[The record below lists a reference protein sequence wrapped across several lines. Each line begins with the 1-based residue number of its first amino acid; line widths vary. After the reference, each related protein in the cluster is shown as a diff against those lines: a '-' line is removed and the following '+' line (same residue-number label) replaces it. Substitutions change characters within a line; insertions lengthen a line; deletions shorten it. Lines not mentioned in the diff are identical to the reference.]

1 MMTQMKIDI
10 TATGK
15 TVDEALENAK
25 KELGIDVIDD
35 GLKYEIID
43 LPKKTGFLGFKSV
56 PAKVR
61 LYSVEEEDIL
71 GDVFKPEEKKPAPE
85 RKPQEKKPAAE
96 KKPAQHGGK
105 EHIRT
110 APAKEAFAKPQ
121 EKPAEEKSEAKAE
134 PKTAEKQEKKPQEKK
149 QNKSRSAKGKRPA
162 AEAKPM
168 PMLENT
174 AEELQNDA
182 ALVFVRKLITDLEI
196 NARAEM
202 YIDEENMRR
211 VLIYGEEACSLIGH
225 HGETLDAFQYL
236 ANLAVIRHRKEAAKE
251 GENESKARVT
261 IDIENYRAKR
271 EATLRALAR
280 RMAAKALKYR
290 RSVMLEPMNPYER
303 RIIHSE
309 IQNIEGVATNSVGAE
324 NNRKIVIYLTET
336 ANKNSAEE

>member
-1 MMTQMKIDI
+1 MTQMKIDV

-43 LPKKTGFLGFKSV
+43 LPKKSGFLGLKSV

-61 LYSVEEEDIL
+61 IYSVEEEDIL
-71 GDVFKPEEKKPAPE
+71 GDVFKTVEKKPAPE
-85 RKPQEKKPAAE
+85 KKPHADKKPASN
-96 KKPAQHGGK
+96 GGK

-110 APAKEAFAKPQ
+110 APAKEAFAKPA
-121 EKPAEEKSEAKAE
+121 EKTEAKAE
-134 PKTAEKQEKKPQEKK
+134 EKTETKPAEKQERRPQEKK
-149 QNKSRSAKGKRPA
+149 QQKSRSSKGKRPVS
-162 AEAKPM
+162 EAKPM
-168 PMLENT
+168 PVLENT
-174 AEELQNDA
+174 ADELQNDA

-309 IQNIEGVATNSVGAE
+309 IQNIEGVATTSVGAE
-324 NNRKIVIYLTET
+324 NNRKIVIYLTDT

>member
-1 MMTQMKIDI
+1 MKIDI

-43 LPKKTGFLGFKSV
+43 LPKKGGFLGLKTV

-61 LYSVEEEDIL
+61 VYSVEEEDIL

-85 RKPQEKKPAAE
+85 KKPQEKKPATV
-96 KKPAQHGGK
+96 QGK

-110 APAKEAFAKPQ
+110 APAKEAFANGKPAD
-121 EKPAEEKSEAKAE
+121 KPAEVKTVEAKPE
-134 PKTAEKQEKKPQEKK
+134 VKTEKKPADKK
-149 QNKSRSAKGKRPA
+149 QGKGKRDNRKKPVT
-162 AEAKPM
+162 EAKPM
-168 PMLENT
+168 PVLDTT
-174 AEELQNDA
+174 AEELQNDT
-182 ALVFVRKLITDLEI
+182 ALVFVRKLISDLEI

-202 YIDEENMRR
+202 YVDDENVRR

-236 ANLAVIRHRKEAAKE
+236 ANLAVIRHRKEAAKD

-309 IQNIEGVATNSVGAE
+309 IQNIEGVSTNSVGAE
-324 NNRKIVIYLTET
+324 NNRKIVIYLTDT
-336 ANKNSAEE
+336 QNKSTSEV

>member
-1 MMTQMKIDI
+1 MKIDV

-43 LPKKTGFLGFKSV
+43 LPKKSGFLGLKSV

-61 LYSVEEEDIL
+61 IYSVEEEEDIL
-71 GDVFKPEEKKPAPE
+71 GDVFKTVEKKPAPE
-85 RKPQEKKPAAE
+85 KKPHADKKPASN
-96 KKPAQHGGK
+96 GGK

-110 APAKEAFAKPQ
+110 APAKEAFAKPA
-121 EKPAEEKSEAKAE
+121 EKTEAKAE
-134 PKTAEKQEKKPQEKK
+134 EKTEAKPAEKQERRPQEKK
-149 QNKSRSAKGKRPA
+149 QQKSRSSKGKRPVS
-162 AEAKPM
+162 EAKPM
-168 PMLENT
+168 PVLENT
-174 AEELQNDA
+174 ADELQNDA

-324 NNRKIVIYLTET
+324 NNRKIVIYLTDT

>member
-1 MMTQMKIDI
+1 MTQMKIDV

-43 LPKKTGFLGFKSV
+43 LPKKSGFLGLKSI

-61 LYSVEEEDIL
+61 IYSVEEEDIL
-71 GDVFKPEEKKPAPE
+71 GDVFKTVEKKPAPE
-85 RKPQEKKPAAE
+85 KKPHADKKPASN
-96 KKPAQHGGK
+96 GGK

-110 APAKEAFAKPQ
+110 APAKEAFAKPV
-121 EKPAEEKSEAKAE
+121 EKTEAKAE
-134 PKTAEKQEKKPQEKK
+134 EKTEAKPAEKQERKPQEKK
-149 QNKSRSAKGKRPA
+149 QQKSRSSSKGKRPVS
-162 AEAKPM
+162 EAKPM
-168 PMLENT
+168 PVLENT
-174 AEELQNDA
+174 ADELQNDA

-324 NNRKIVIYLTET
+324 NNRKIVIYLTDT

>member
-1 MMTQMKIDI
+1 MTQMKIDV

-43 LPKKTGFLGFKSV
+43 LPKKSGFLGLKSV

-61 LYSVEEEDIL
+61 IYSVEEEEDIL
-71 GDVFKPEEKKPAPE
+71 GDVFKTVEKKPAPE
-85 RKPQEKKPAAE
+85 KKPHADKKPASN
-96 KKPAQHGGK
+96 GGK

-110 APAKEAFAKPQ
+110 APAKEAFAKPA
-121 EKPAEEKSEAKAE
+121 EKTEAKAE
-134 PKTAEKQEKKPQEKK
+134 EKTEAKPAEKQERRPQEKK
-149 QNKSRSAKGKRPA
+149 QQKSRSSKGKRPVS
-162 AEAKPM
+162 EAKPM
-168 PMLENT
+168 PVLENT
-174 AEELQNDA
+174 ADELQNDA

-324 NNRKIVIYLTET
+324 NNRKIVIYLTDT

>member
-1 MMTQMKIDI
+1 MTQMKIDI

-43 LPKKTGFLGFKSV
+43 LPKKSGFLGLKSV

-61 LYSVEEEDIL
+61 IYSVEEEDIL
-71 GDVFKPEEKKPAPE
+71 GDVFKTEEKKPAPE
-85 RKPQEKKPAAE
+85 KKPHNEKKND
-96 KKPAQHGGK
+96 KKPAQGK

-110 APAKEAFAKPQ
+110 APAKEAFAKPA
-121 EKPAEEKSEAKAE
+121 ERTEEKTEVKAEAK
-134 PKTAEKQEKKPQEKK
+134 PAEKQERKPQEKK
-149 QNKSRSAKGKRPA
+149 QQKSRSASKGKRPVS
-162 AEAKPM
+162 EAKPM
-168 PMLENT
+168 PVLENT
-174 AEELQNDA
+174 ADELQNDA

-202 YIDEENMRR
+202 YIDDENMRR

-251 GENESKARVT
+251 GESESKARVT

-324 NNRKIVIYLTET
+324 NNRKIVIYLTDS
-336 ANKNSAEE
+336 ANKNSVEE

>member
-1 MMTQMKIDI
+1 MKIDV

-43 LPKKTGFLGFKSV
+43 LPKKSGFLGLKSV

-61 LYSVEEEDIL
+61 IYSVEEEDIL
-71 GDVFKPEEKKPAPE
+71 GDVFKTVEKKPAPE
-85 RKPQEKKPAAE
+85 KKPHADKKPASN
-96 KKPAQHGGK
+96 GGK

-110 APAKEAFAKPQ
+110 APAKEAFAKPA
-121 EKPAEEKSEAKAE
+121 EKTEAKAE
-134 PKTAEKQEKKPQEKK
+134 EKTEAKPAEKQERRPQEKK
-149 QNKSRSAKGKRPA
+149 QQKSRSSKGKRPVS
-162 AEAKPM
+162 EAKPM
-168 PMLENT
+168 PVLENT
-174 AEELQNDA
+174 ADELQNDA

-324 NNRKIVIYLTET
+324 NNRKIVIYLTDT

>member
-1 MMTQMKIDI
+1 MKIDI

-43 LPKKTGFLGFKSV
+43 LPKKSGFLGLKTV

-61 LYSVEEEDIL
+61 VYSDEDEL
-71 GDVFKPEEKKPAPE
+71 VDVLADIKPAEKKAEQRPE
-85 RKPQEKKPAAE
+85 RKPAERKPAE
-96 KKPAQHGGK
+96 KKLAPAHGK

-110 APAKEAFAKPQ
+110 APAKEAFANG
-121 EKPAEEKSEAKAE
+121 KPAEAPAEVKTTEAKSEAN
-134 PKTAEKQEKKPQEKK
+134 TEKKAPEKK
-149 QNKSRSAKGKRPA
+149 QGKGKRDNRSKKPVT
-162 AEAKPM
+162 EAKPM
-168 PMLENT
+168 PVLDAT
-174 AEELQNDA
+174 AEELQNDT
-182 ALVFVRKLITDLEI
+182 ALVFVRKLISDLEI

-202 YIDEENMRR
+202 YVDDENVRR

-236 ANLAVIRHRKEAAKE
+236 ANLAVIRHRKEAAKD

-309 IQNIEGVATNSVGAE
+309 IQNIEGVSTNSVGAE
-324 NNRKIVIYLTET
+324 NNRKIVIYLTDT
-336 ANKNSAEE
+336 QNKSTSEV

>member
-1 MMTQMKIDI
+1 MKIDI

-43 LPKKTGFLGFKSV
+43 LPKKSGFLGLKTV

-61 LYSVEEEDIL
+61 VYSDEDELADIL
-71 GDVFKPEEKKPAPE
+71 ADIKPAEKKAEQRPERKPAEKKPAP
-85 RKPQEKKPAAE
+85 A
-96 KKPAQHGGK
+96 HGK

-110 APAKEAFAKPQ
+110 APAKEAFANG
-121 EKPAEEKSEAKAE
+121 KPAEAPAEVKTTEAKPE
-134 PKTAEKQEKKPQEKK
+134 VKTEKKAPEKK
-149 QNKSRSAKGKRPA
+149 QGKGKRDNRNRKPVT
-162 AEAKPM
+162 EAKPM
-168 PMLENT
+168 PVLDTT
-174 AEELQNDA
+174 AEELQNDT
-182 ALVFVRKLITDLEI
+182 ALVFVRKLISDLEI

-202 YIDEENMRR
+202 YVDEENVRR

-251 GENESKARVT
+251 GESESKARVT

-309 IQNIEGVATNSVGAE
+309 IQNIEGVSTNSVGAE
-324 NNRKIVIYLTET
+324 NNRKIVIYLTDT
-336 ANKNSAEE
+336 QNKNTAEV

>member
-1 MMTQMKIDI
+1 MTQMKIDV

-43 LPKKTGFLGFKSV
+43 LPKKSGFLGLKSV

-61 LYSVEEEDIL
+61 IYSVEEEDIL
-71 GDVFKPEEKKPAPE
+71 GDVFKTVEKKPAPE
-85 RKPQEKKPAAE
+85 KKPHADKKPASN
-96 KKPAQHGGK
+96 GGK

-110 APAKEAFAKPQ
+110 APAKEAFAKPA
-121 EKPAEEKSEAKAE
+121 EKTEAKAE
-134 PKTAEKQEKKPQEKK
+134 EKTEAKPAEKQERRPQEKK
-149 QNKSRSAKGKRPA
+149 QQKSRSSKGKRPVS
-162 AEAKPM
+162 EAKPM
-168 PMLENT
+168 PVLENT
-174 AEELQNDA
+174 ADELQNDA

-324 NNRKIVIYLTET
+324 NNRKIVIYLTDT

>member
-1 MMTQMKIDI
+1 MKIDI

-25 KELGIDVIDD
+25 KELGIDVLED
-35 GLKYEIID
+35 GIKYEIID
-43 LPKKTGFLGFKSV
+43 LPKKAGFLGLKTV

-61 LYSVEEEDIL
+61 VYSEEEELADIL
-71 GDVFKPEEKKPAPE
+71 ADIA
-85 RKPQEKKPAAE
+85 KPAAE
-96 KKPAQHGGK
+96 KKPERKPAPEKKPYSEKKPAPAQGK

-110 APAKEAFAKPQ
+110 APAKEAFANG
-121 EKPAEEKSEAKAE
+121 KPAAAPAEVKTVEAKPEVKAE
-134 PKTAEKQEKKPQEKK
+134 PKQDKKPAEKK
-149 QNKSRSAKGKRPA
+149 QKQGKRDNRKKPVT
-162 AEAKPM
+162 EAKPM
-168 PMLENT
+168 PVLDST
-174 AEELQNDA
+174 ADELQNDT
-182 ALVFVRKLITDLEI
+182 ALVFVRKLIADLEI

-202 YIDEENMRR
+202 YVDEENMRR

-251 GENESKARVT
+251 GESESKARVT

-309 IQNIEGVATNSVGAE
+309 IQNIEGVSTNSVGAE
-324 NNRKIVIYLTET
+324 NNRKIVIYLTDT
-336 ANKNSAEE
+336 QN

>member
-1 MMTQMKIDI
+1 MTQMKIDV

-43 LPKKTGFLGFKSV
+43 LPKKSGFLGLKSV

-61 LYSVEEEDIL
+61 IYSVEEEDIL
-71 GDVFKPEEKKPAPE
+71 GDVFKTVEKKPAPE
-85 RKPQEKKPAAE
+85 KKPHADKKPASN
-96 KKPAQHGGK
+96 GGK

-110 APAKEAFAKPQ
+110 APAKEAFAKPA
-121 EKPAEEKSEAKAE
+121 EKTEAKAE
-134 PKTAEKQEKKPQEKK
+134 EKTETKPAEKQERRPQEKK
-149 QNKSRSAKGKRPA
+149 QQKSRSSKGKRPVS
-162 AEAKPM
+162 EAKPM
-168 PMLENT
+168 PVLENT
-174 AEELQNDA
+174 ADELQNDA

-324 NNRKIVIYLTET
+324 NNRKIVIYLTDT

>member
-1 MMTQMKIDI
+1 MKIDI

-25 KELGIDVIDD
+25 KELGIDVIGDD
-35 GLKYEIID
+35 LTYQIID
-43 LPKKTGFLGFKSV
+43 LPRKAGFLGMRFI

-61 LYSVEEEDIL
+61 VYSVEPEEDIL
-71 GDVFKPEEKKPAPE
+71 GTVFKPAENKPAENKPAERKPAPE
-85 RKPQEKKPAAE
+85 KKHSERKPAPQ
-96 KKPAQHGGK
+96 GK

-110 APAKEAFAKPQ
+110 APAKEAFANG
-121 EKPAEEKSEAKAE
+121 KPAEAAEAEVKSEAK
-134 PKTAEKQEKKPQEKK
+134 QDRKPQEKK
-149 QNKSRSAKGKRPA
+149 QSRSKSRNKRPA

-168 PMLENT
+168 PMLEST

-182 ALVFVRKLITDLEI
+182 ALVFVRKLISDLEI

-202 YIDEENMRR
+202 YMDEENMRR

-236 ANLAVIRHRKEAAKE
+236 ANLAVIRHRKEAAKD
-251 GENESKARVT
+251 GESESKARVT

-280 RMAAKALKYR
+280 RMAAKALKYH

-309 IQNIEGVATNSVGAE
+309 IQNIEGVATNSVGTD
-324 NNRKIVIYLTET
+324 NNRKIVIYLTDN
-336 ANKNSAEE
+336 ANKNSEEE

>member
-1 MMTQMKIDI
+1 MTQMKIDV

-43 LPKKTGFLGFKSV
+43 LPKKSGFLGLKSV

-61 LYSVEEEDIL
+61 IYSVEEEDIL
-71 GDVFKPEEKKPAPE
+71 GDVFKTVEKKPAPE
-85 RKPQEKKPAAE
+85 KKPHADKKPASN
-96 KKPAQHGGK
+96 GGK

-110 APAKEAFAKPQ
+110 APAKEAFAKPA
-121 EKPAEEKSEAKAE
+121 EKTEAKAE
-134 PKTAEKQEKKPQEKK
+134 EKTEAKPAEKQERRPQEKK
-149 QNKSRSAKGKRPA
+149 QQKSRSSKGKRPVS
-162 AEAKPM
+162 EAKPM
-168 PMLENT
+168 PVLENT
-174 AEELQNDA
+174 ADELQNDA

-236 ANLAVIRHRKEAAKE
+236 ANLAVIRHCKEAAKE

-309 IQNIEGVATNSVGAE
+309 IQNIEGVATKSVGAE
-324 NNRKIVIYLTET
+324 NNRKIVIYLTDT

>member
-1 MMTQMKIDI
+1 MKIDY

-15 TVDEALENAK
+15 TVVEALDNAK
-25 KELGIDVIDD
+25 KMAGIEVIDD
-35 GLKYEIID
+35 SIKVDIID
-43 LPKKTGFLGFKSV
+43 QPKKTGFLGLKSV

-61 LYSVEEEDIL
+61 IYSVEEEDIL
-71 GDVFKPEEKKPAPE
+71 GDVFKPDEKKPAPE
-85 RKPQEKKPAAE
+85 KKPQEKKPQEKAE

-110 APAKEAFAKPQ
+110 APAKEAFAKP
-121 EKPAEEKSEAKAE
+121 AEEKTEAKAE
-134 PKTAEKQEKKPQEKK
+134 VKTEQKQEKKPQEKK
-149 QNKSRSAKGKRPA
+149 QSKSRNQKKRPA

-168 PMLENT
+168 PVLEST

-324 NNRKIVIYLTET
+324 NNRKIVIYLTDT

>member
-1 MMTQMKIDI
+1 MTQMKIDV

-43 LPKKTGFLGFKSV
+43 LPKKSGFLGLKSV

-61 LYSVEEEDIL
+61 IYSVEEEDIL
-71 GDVFKPEEKKPAPE
+71 GDVFKTVEKKSAPEKKPHAD
-85 RKPQEKKPAAE
+85 KKPASN
-96 KKPAQHGGK
+96 GGK

-110 APAKEAFAKPQ
+110 APAKEAFAKPA
-121 EKPAEEKSEAKAE
+121 EKTEAKAE
-134 PKTAEKQEKKPQEKK
+134 EKTEAKPAEKQERRPQEKK
-149 QNKSRSAKGKRPA
+149 QQKSRSSKGKRPVS
-162 AEAKPM
+162 EAKPM
-168 PMLENT
+168 PVLENT
-174 AEELQNDA
+174 ADELQNDA

-324 NNRKIVIYLTET
+324 NNRKIVIYLTDT

>member
-43 LPKKTGFLGFKSV
+43 LPKKTGFLGLKSV

-61 LYSVEEEDIL
+61 LYSAEEDIL
-71 GDVFKPEEKKPAPE
+71 SDVFKAEEKKPAPE
-85 RKPQEKKPAAE
+85 KKPQEKKPQD
-96 KKPAQHGGK
+96 KKPAQHGK

-110 APAKEAFAKPQ
+110 APAKEAFAKPA
-121 EKPAEEKSEAKAE
+121 EKTAEEKTEAKAE
-134 PKTAEKQEKKPQEKK
+134 VKPAEKQEKKPQEKK
-149 QNKSRSAKGKRPA
+149 QNKNRSAKKRPA

-168 PMLENT
+168 PVLEST
-174 AEELQNDA
+174 ADELQNDA

-236 ANLAVIRHRKEAAKE
+236 ANLAVIRHRKEAAKD

-324 NNRKIVIYLTET
+324 NNRKIVIYLTDT